1 MKKTVFNIIVYVM
14 LFLILQMLVGV
25 IIKTVWQMVT
35 GGTDVTTT
43 QLVVSMAI
51 FNALII
57 AIFWLAGW
65 TAVSARWLLTRQ
77 WLVLLWAVI
86 AALGMLI
93 PMTWLQEHMP
103 ELPNLIENEQELL
116 MGNYWGYL
124 VIGLMA
130 PLAEEFVFRGAIL
143 RTLLG
148 WDTTTTHHPSHPI
161 SPPLGRDRGWV
172 SPILAIIISAL
183 LFAIVHLN
191 PAQMPYAF
199 IAGLLL
205 GWMYWRTG
213 SILPGMAYHWAN
225 NSAAYIV
232 YHAYPDPDLKLIDIF
247 QGSETHVLMA
257 VFFSLLILL
266 PALFQLHVWMRRAA

>member
-1 MKKTVFNIIVYVM
+1 MKKTVISIVVYVM
-14 LFLILQMLVGV
+14 VFLALQLLVGFIV
-25 IIKTVWQMVT
+25 QAVWRMVA
-35 GGTDVTTT
+35 GGTDVTTA
-43 QLVVSMAI
+43 QLVVTMAV
-51 FNALII
+51 FNVLVI

-65 TAVSARWLLTRQ
+65 TVVSARWLLTRQ
-77 WLVLLWAVI
+77 WMVLLWAVI

-103 ELPNLIENEQELL
+103 ELPNLIEDEQMQL

-148 WDTTTTHHPSHPI
+148 WSSTHPLHPI
-161 SPPLGRDRGWV
+161 SPPLGRGRGWV
-172 SPILAIIISAL
+172 SPAAAIVISAL

-232 YHAYPDPDLKLIDIF
+232 YHAYPDPDFKLIDIF
-247 QGSETHVLMA
+247 QGSEAHVLMA
-257 VFFSLLILL
+257 VAFSMLILL
-266 PALFQLHVWMRRAA
+266 PALFQLHIWMRRAA

>member
-130 PLAEEFVFRGAIL
+130 PLAEEFVFRGAVL

-148 WDTTTTHHPSHPI
+148 WSSPISNHPSPTA
-161 SPPLGRDRGWV
+161 
-172 SPILAIIISAL
+172 AIIISAL
-183 LFAIVHLN
+183 LFAVVHLN

-232 YHAYPDPDLKLIDIF
+232 YHAYPDPDLKLIDVF